1 MAWRPTSCLQEG
13 ELDNRNPGKV
23 TGWMKFAGKKEKVTF
38 DLEGNFHRDIRGAKI
53 RFTGDAYEGDFPED
67 AEKYMEGFAL
77 QQTGK
82 AGDITAGL
90 PPHDYGSAPYVEW
103 YGHQNGRVVIE
114 LEPVQLEVI
123 GRPIPACE
131 SDPISRKEQAQNM
144 AGFLCGLASE
154 LGVPETRAVAVGET
168 TAVERAKKVIAND
181 KIRGMKL
188 LPKEVREALP
198 DLYAQ
203 DGKGGK
209 TVAYVKYFT
218 TSSSWTWYVL
228 GGEPVLDE
236 SGKELDFRFFG
247 LVDGYEK
254 ELGDF
259 LLSELEEVRGPMG
272 LPIERDLYWQPK
284 TLEEIAPEMFK
295 KTGKEVKNNE

>member
-13 ELDNRNPGKV
+13 ELDNTCPNKI
-23 TGWMKFAGKKEKVTF
+23 TGWMKFAGLKEKVTF
-38 DLEGNFHRDIRGAKI
+38 ELEGNFHRDIRGAKI

-77 QQTGK
+77 TQSGK

-90 PPHDYGSAPYVEW
+90 PPHDYGESPYLEI
-103 YGHQNGRVVIE
+103 YSEQNGRVVLE

-123 GRPIPACE
+123 GRPIPAIE
-131 SDPISRKEQAQNM
+131 SDPIDRKQQAENM

-154 LGVPETRAVAVGET
+154 LGVPETRAIAVGET
-168 TAVERAKKVIAND
+168 VAVERAKKVITND

-188 LPKEVREALP
+188 LPKEIREQMP
-198 DLYAQ
+198 PLYAQ

-209 TVAYVKYFT
+209 AVVYAKYFT
-218 TSSSWTWYVL
+218 PSSSWSWYITE
-228 GGEPVLDE
+228 GEPVLSE
-236 SGKELDFRFFG
+236 SGIEVDYKFFG
-247 LVDGYEK
+247 LVFGHEK
-254 ELGDF
+254 ELGYV

-272 LPIERDLYWQPK
+272 LPIERDLYFKPK
-284 TLEEIAPEMFK
+284 TLEEIEPEMF
-295 KTGKEVKNNE
+295 KEVKNNER